1 MATMSKKYI
10 SEYGEK
16 LHNEAEVTANAMYLK
31 ALNNYSSDK
40 LNDKALH
47 AAIVWKYILSVLE
60 DAHK

>member
-16 LHNEAEVTANAMYLK
+16 IKDEAEVTANAMYIK
-31 ALNNYSSDK
+31 ALNTYSTDK

-60 DAHK
+60 AAHK

>member
-16 LHNEAEVTANAMYLK
+16 LKNEAEVTVKAMYLK
-31 ALNNYSSDK
+31 ALNNHSD
-40 LNDKALH
+40 NDTDMKALH
-47 AAIVWKYILSVLE
+47 AAIVWNYILSVVE